1 MKNKHWLTIGVC
13 CLGLAMVTGCDNKA
27 ARRAADPAAKGLAV
41 EVKAGK
47 LSAKTAKG
55 TLLEI
60 YQVTTT
66 IPGAT
71 PTPKS
76 FAVVVAGPVSGTVE
90 ITNSRYA
97 MVGGQKVD
105 IALGNAPGDV
115 CLIPVKDLHRTMML
129 PEPSM
134 EALLK
139 QAATGKVDLPQ
150 ADQ

>member
-1 MKNKHWLTIGVC
+1 MKMQWLTIGIC
-13 CLGLAMVTGCDNKA
+13 CLGLAMVAGCGGKA
-27 ARRAADPAAKGLAV
+27 ARRAADPVAKGLAV